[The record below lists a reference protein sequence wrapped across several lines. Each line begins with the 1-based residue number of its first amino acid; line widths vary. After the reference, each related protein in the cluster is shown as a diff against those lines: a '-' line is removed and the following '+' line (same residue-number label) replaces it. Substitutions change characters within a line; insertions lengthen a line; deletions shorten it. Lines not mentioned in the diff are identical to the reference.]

1 MKETAVNNFILK
13 NVQRPVYKA
22 KMLSIGTLSCLKC
35 VNTLHRGE
43 HRKKNYK
50 ICWQT

>member
-22 KMLSIGTLSCLKC
+22 KMLSIGNPILFKMCIYITSWRTQK
-35 VNTLHRGE
+35 E
-43 HRKKNYK
+43 EF
-50 ICWQT
+50 